1 MKKYIAILLVL
12 AMLFSLCACRKKK
25 PEPTDS
31 SVSSSSDGSTTTTES
46 QNTTEDEGEI
56 IEFTDMVAVS
66 VPAVTETAKASDGT
80 VLFEYTYQNMSLVLN
95 NEDVANKIIL
105 DFLNRVDTTKLP
117 ADSIKESAKSAY
129 PSAKD
134 WIPYLYSITYSPVR
148 IDGAVLSLFGNHV
161 VYNGA
166 FHPDRTCTS
175 ATYDL
180 QTGEA
185 LSLADIMDPQASLEG
200 ICQLVLDVLDKKEKE
215 LSLDPG
221 YEEVVKQRFKTD
233 ISYDESWCFT
243 EAGLCFYF
251 APYEIAPYIT
261 GVVHA
266 EIPYSNLKN
275 VIKSQY
281 LPARRAQVSGKLT
294 IEDFDVNKVEQFT
307 RIAETVLD
315 KDGKMYMVYTDGK
328 VQDVKITVTDTNI
341 SYTAFATYGL
351 MPGDCIMVQADETML
366 DKLEISYESTS
377 TKPSL
382 SFK

>member
-1 MKKYIAILLVL
+1 MKKYISILLVL
-12 AMLFSLCACRKKK
+12 VMLFTLCACRRKK
-25 PEPTDS
+25 PEPTDT
-31 SVSSSSDGSTTTTES
+31 SVSSDSTTES
-46 QNTTEDEGEI
+46 QNTTEDTGDI

-66 VPAVTETAKASDGT
+66 VPAVTETTKASDGT
-80 VLFEYTYQNMSLVLN
+80 VLFEYTYQNMALVLN

-148 IDGAVLSLFGNHV
+148 IDGNVLSLFGNHV

-166 FHPDRTCTS
+166 FHPDRTCVS
-175 ATYDL
+175 ATYNL

-200 ICQLVLDVLDKKEKE
+200 ICQLVLDVLGKKETE

-221 YEEVVKQRFKTD
+221 YEEIVKQRFKTD
-233 ISYDESWCFT
+233 ISHDESWCFT
-243 EAGLCFYF
+243 ADGLCFYF

-266 EIPYSNLKN
+266 EIPYSSLKN
-275 VIKSQY
+275 IVKAEY

-294 IEDFDVNKVEQFT
+294 VEDFDVNKVEQFT
-307 RIAETVLD
+307 RIAETVLN
-315 KDGKMYMVYTDGK
+315 KDGNMYMVYTNDK
-328 VQDVKITVTDTNI
+328 VQDVKIRITDANN

-351 MPGDCIMVQADETML
+351 MPGDCIMVQADDSML
-366 DKLEISYESTS
+366 AKIEISYTS
-377 TKPSL
+377 GNKTQTAKITK
-382 SFK
+382 

>member
-12 AMLFSLCACRKKK
+12 AMLFTLCACRKKK

-31 SVSSSSDGSTTTTES
+31 SVSSSDITTES
-46 QNTTEDEGEI
+46 QNTTEDTGDI

-95 NEDVANKIIL
+95 NEEVANKIIL

-148 IDGAVLSLFGNHV
+148 IDGAVLSLFGNHI

-166 FHPDRTCTS
+166 FHPDRTCAS
-175 ATYDL
+175 ANYDL
-180 QTGEA
+180 KTGEA

-221 YEEVVKQRFKTD
+221 YEEIVKQRFKTD
-233 ISYDESWCFT
+233 ISHDESWCFT
-243 EAGLCFYF
+243 AEGLCFYF

-266 EIPYSNLKN
+266 EIPYSSLKN
-275 VIKSQY
+275 VVKAEY

-294 IEDFDVNKVEQFT
+294 VEDFDVNKVEQFT
-307 RIAETVLD
+307 RIAETVLN
-315 KDGKMYMVYTDGK
+315 KDGKMYMVYTDDK

-351 MPGDCIMVQADETML
+351 MPGDCIMVQADDAIL
-366 DKLEISYESTS
+366 DKIEISYISGGKTHTAKI
-377 TKPSL
+377 TK
-382 SFK
+382 

>member
-1 MKKYIAILLVL
+1 MKKYISILLVL
-12 AMLFSLCACRKKK
+12 VMLFTLCACRRKK
-25 PEPTDS
+25 PEPTDT
-31 SVSSSSDGSTTTTES
+31 SVSSNSTTES
-46 QNTTEDEGEI
+46 QNTTEDTGDI

-66 VPAVTETAKASDGT
+66 VPAVTETTKASDGT
-80 VLFEYTYQNMSLVLN
+80 VLFEYTYQNMALVLN

-148 IDGAVLSLFGNHV
+148 IDGNVLSLFGNHV

-166 FHPDRTCTS
+166 FHPDRTCVS
-175 ATYDL
+175 ATYNL

-200 ICQLVLDVLDKKEKE
+200 ICQLVLDVLGKKETE

-221 YEEVVKQRFKTD
+221 YEEIVKQRFKTD
-233 ISYDESWCFT
+233 ISHDESWCFT
-243 EAGLCFYF
+243 ADGLCFYF

-266 EIPYSNLKN
+266 EIPYSSLKN
-275 VIKSQY
+275 IVKAEY

-294 IEDFDVNKVEQFT
+294 VEDFDVNKVEQFT
-307 RIAETVLD
+307 RIAETVLN
-315 KDGKMYMVYTDGK
+315 KDGNMYMVYTNDK
-328 VQDVKITVTDTNI
+328 VQDVKIRITDANN

-351 MPGDCIMVQADETML
+351 MPGDCIMVQADDSML
-366 DKLEISYESTS
+366 AKIEISYTS
-377 TKPSL
+377 GNKTQTAKITK
-382 SFK
+382 

>member
-1 MKKYIAILLVL
+1 MKKYISILLVL
-12 AMLFSLCACRKKK
+12 VMLFTLCACRRKK
-25 PEPTDS
+25 PEPTDT
-31 SVSSSSDGSTTTTES
+31 SVSSDSTTES
-46 QNTTEDEGEI
+46 QNTTEDTGDI

-66 VPAVTETAKASDGT
+66 VPAVTETTKASDGT
-80 VLFEYTYQNMSLVLN
+80 VLFEYTYQNMALVLN

-117 ADSIKESAKSAY
+117 ADSIKASAKSAY

-148 IDGAVLSLFGNHV
+148 IDGNVLSLFGNHV

-166 FHPDRTCTS
+166 FHPDRTCVS
-175 ATYDL
+175 ATYNL

-200 ICQLVLDVLDKKEKE
+200 ICQLVLDVLGKKETE

-221 YEEVVKQRFKTD
+221 YEEIVKQRFKTD
-233 ISYDESWCFT
+233 ISHDESWCFT
-243 EAGLCFYF
+243 ADGLCFYF

-266 EIPYSNLKN
+266 EIPYSSLKN
-275 VIKSQY
+275 IVKAEY

-294 IEDFDVNKVEQFT
+294 VEDFDVNKVEQFT
-307 RIAETVLD
+307 RIAETVLN
-315 KDGKMYMVYTDGK
+315 KDGNMYMVYTNDK
-328 VQDVKITVTDTNI
+328 VQDVKIRITDANN

-351 MPGDCIMVQADETML
+351 MPGDCIMVQADDSML
-366 DKLEISYESTS
+366 AKIEISYASGNKTQTAKI
-377 TKPSL
+377 TK
-382 SFK
+382 

>member
-1 MKKYIAILLVL
+1 MKKYISILLVL
-12 AMLFSLCACRKKK
+12 VMLFTLCACRRKK
-25 PEPTDS
+25 PEPTDT
-31 SVSSSSDGSTTTTES
+31 SVSSDSTTES
-46 QNTTEDEGEI
+46 QNTTEDTGDI

-66 VPAVTETAKASDGT
+66 VPAVTETTKASDGT
-80 VLFEYTYQNMSLVLN
+80 VLFEYTYQNMALVLN

-117 ADSIKESAKSAY
+117 ADSIKASAKSAY

-148 IDGAVLSLFGNHV
+148 IDGNVLSLFGNHV

-166 FHPDRTCTS
+166 FHPDRTCVS
-175 ATYDL
+175 ATYNL

-200 ICQLVLDVLDKKEKE
+200 ICQLVLDVLGKKETE

-221 YEEVVKQRFKTD
+221 YEEIVKQRFKTD
-233 ISYDESWCFT
+233 ISHDESWCFT
-243 EAGLCFYF
+243 ADGLCFYF

-266 EIPYSNLKN
+266 EIPYSSLKN
-275 VIKSQY
+275 IVKAEY

-294 IEDFDVNKVEQFT
+294 VEDFDVNKVEQFA
-307 RIAETVLD
+307 RIAETVLN
-315 KDGKMYMVYTDGK
+315 KDGNMYMVYTNDK
-328 VQDVKITVTDTNI
+328 VQDVKIRITDANN

-351 MPGDCIMVQADETML
+351 MPGDCIMVQADDSML
-366 DKLEISYESTS
+366 AKIEISYTS
-377 TKPSL
+377 GNKTQTAKITK
-382 SFK
+382 